1 MAKKDNKNE
10 NLAYDNDFAE
20 LLNATWGEAKKT
32 GRTPKKKKVEKTIEV
47 EKKDSDKKEM
57 LEKKAEKPKESKIE
71 EKENTI
77 EIAKGS
83 VGSEESLN
91 ETTIKEEVKDIPIQK
106 ETEKNSEP
114 IKNENKVENVIKG
127 EEIIKESSKEI
138 KFDTYLNEF
147 DGDYYAQ
154 IFSRSEDREFIRIL
168 ARMEKVKMNVFMDNI
183 IQAWLNEYRGYFELN
198 QYINFLEIKKDFHT
212 ENISHDNPLSSKI
225 RGQEKMTTMK
235 VSKESAESFR
245 IIATFEETATFK
257 ILSSCILWW
266 KNKYSNV
273 LRKRKYYSF
282 IKKYMQDEY

>member
-1 MAKKDNKNE
+1 
-10 NLAYDNDFAE
+10 
-20 LLNATWGEAKKT
+20 LLDATWGEAKKT
-32 GRTPKKKKVEKTIEV
+32 GRTPKKKKVEKTIEE
-47 EKKDSDKKEM
+47 EKKDSEKEKM
-57 LEKKAEKPKESKIE
+57 LEKKAEKPIESKIE
-71 EKENTI
+71 ETKNDNKN
-77 EIAKGS
+77 AKGS
-83 VGSEESLN
+83 VGSEESLKV
-91 ETTIKEEVKDIPIQK
+91 TTVKEEVKDIPIPQEK
-106 ETEKNSEP
+106 EKNSEH
-114 IKNENKVENVIKG
+114 IENENQEENVIKG
-127 EEIIKESSKEI
+127 EEAIKESLKEI
-138 KFDTYLNEF
+138 KFDTFLNEF

-198 QYINFLEIKKDFHT
+198 QYINFLELKKDFNT
-212 ENISHDNPLSSKI
+212 ENISHDYPLSSKI

-245 IIATFEETATFK
+245 IIATFEEKATFK